1 MRDTQDFAMVGLTG
15 SIASGKSLVAGYLVE
30 LGAPLVDADI
40 LAREIVEPGEPA
52 WEDIQRRFGAQVF
65 HPDQTLNR
73 QALGALIFSDAQARR
88 DLEAI
93 THPRIAQR
101 LMENAA
107 RYRMAGEPWM
117 VYDAALLV
125 ENQAHKWLNAL
136 IVVAVDPAVQLERLM
151 RRDGSTPEAARQ
163 RIASQMPAA
172 EKIALADFVI
182 DNNGT
187 RDETRAQVEEI
198 YQQLTQ
204 RFDPR

>member
-1 MRDTQDFAMVGLTG
+1 MRDAQDFAMVGLTG
-15 SIASGKSLVAGYLVE
+15 SIASGKSLVAGFLVE
-30 LGAPLVDADI
+30 LGAPLVDADL
-40 LAREIVEPGEPA
+40 LAREVVEPGQPA
-52 WEDIQRRFGAQVF
+52 WQEIRQRFGPAVLNA
-65 HPDQTLNR
+65 DETLNR
-73 QALGALIFSDAQARR
+73 KALGELVFSDAQARR

-101 LMENAA
+101 LMQYAA

-125 ENQAHKWLNAL
+125 ENNAHQRLDAL
-136 IVVAVDPAVQLERLM
+136 IVVTLDPARQLERLM
-151 RRDGSTPEAARQ
+151 QRDGSSAEAARR

-172 EKIALADFVI
+172 DKIKVADFVI

-187 RDETRAQVEEI
+187 RDQTRAQVEEV

-204 RFDPR
+204 RFGQR